1 MEHLKEVLDEIFG
14 PLSCPEKDLIIEAVK
29 KDNNEGEKVKGKVA
43 EILPMFNEVFGKRS
57 RVMSQKVVNKYKQ
70 ILKVYSLE
78 DVKVAF
84 ENAKADDYHIET
96 RYKYC
101 TLEYFSRM
109 EQFDKWV
116 TFNPKQTNIFQDNKN
131 FSNPIL

>member
-1 MEHLKEVLDEIFG
+1 MEYLKEVLDEIFG
-14 PLSCPEKDLIIEAVK
+14 PLSCPEKDQIIEAVK
-29 KDNNEGEKVKGKVA
+29 KDNKEGEKVKGKVA
-43 EILPMFNEVFGKRS
+43 EILPMFNEIFGKRS

-70 ILKVYSLE
+70 ILKVYNLE
-78 DVKVAF
+78 DVRKAF
-84 ENAKADDYHIET
+84 ENAKADDFHREHG
-96 RYKYC
+96 YKYC

-116 TFNPKQTNIFQDNKN
+116 SFNPKQTNMLNNRD